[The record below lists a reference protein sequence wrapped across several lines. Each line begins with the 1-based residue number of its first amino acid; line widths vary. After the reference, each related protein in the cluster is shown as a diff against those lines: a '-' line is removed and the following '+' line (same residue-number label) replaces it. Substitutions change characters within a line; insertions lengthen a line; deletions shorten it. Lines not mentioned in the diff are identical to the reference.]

1 MIDYLD
7 GKLTAVEVSELLLFI
22 EQNPD
27 LKKEFELLDTTILSA
42 EKETIDASF
51 LKKPIYAEVK
61 NDYEEKLISNL
72 EGELN
77 RSEKLELEK
86 AFTIYPELKVDAEF
100 FSKTKIVADKHIVF
114 ENKNALKKAVP
125 LFRSY
130 QNYLWRAAAVLVIS
144 GLAFFFL
151 RAPQDNFVAV
161 KTIKIPDIIRAK
173 ENDILHAQTSK
184 EKTIASVKTDTKNIS
199 VKKHQHKNEQPIEDE
214 ILVVSNT
221 IHFETIEQKGLQQII
236 LNEQEFSIDVLPAIT
251 YHSANSTVKKKPDDR
266 FKNLQQL
273 AEENLSNT
281 TRDVLIEQ
289 NKPDSIYNN
298 STLSNVGLLFVKL
311 YNKTTGDDAKVVK
324 KYNNSGKVIG
334 YAIVAANFQFA
345 TGK

>member
-7 GKLTAVEVSELLLFI
+7 GKLTAVEVSELLLFM

-27 LKKEFELLDTTILSA
+27 VKKEFELLDTAILSA

-51 LKKPIYAEVK
+51 LKKPIYADVK
-61 NDYEEKLISNL
+61 SDFEEKLIANL

-77 RSEKLELEK
+77 RSEKVELER
-86 AFTIYPELKVDAEF
+86 AFTIYPELKVDAEL

-130 QNYLWRAAAVLVIS
+130 QNYLWRAAALLIIS
-144 GLAFFFL
+144 GLTFFFL
-151 RAPQDNFVAV
+151 RTPQEKFVAV
-161 KTIKIPDIIRAK
+161 QTTKIPDTYREKGNKILPQIDNRKNSILAK
-173 ENDILHAQTSK
+173 PIL
-184 EKTIASVKTDTKNIS
+184 KNNSI
-199 VKKHQHKNEQPIEDE
+199 KKLQHKKEQPIEDE

-221 IHFETIEQKGLQQII
+221 IHFETIVQKGLQQII
-236 LNEQEFSIDVLPAIT
+236 LNEQEFSMDVLSAIT
-251 YHSANSTVKKKPDDR
+251 YHSADNIAKKKPDDQ

-281 TRDVLIEQ
+281 TREVLIEQ
-289 NKPDSIYNN
+289 NKPDSIYAN